1 MEKWFIKRRKNKVLE
16 IAYRQMTVALDT
28 VNDLEKALKAVS
40 VADKDTAI
48 TVIERLFAIEEE
60 IDDLRRTVFEELTRG
75 SLPPGDRE
83 DTMHLVKSMDVMADH
98 IKDAARNVLVLADA
112 EIPQEI
118 LQAFVDMASCI
129 VETAAVL
136 KESLRSLGENPAK
149 SRTLSEEVE
158 KEENKVDK
166 KFVEIKSLL
175 LKYGQKMNPA
185 VLLLLKDLLDSMEEA
200 ADSCAD
206 TGDYIR
212 LLTVT
217 FK

>member
-1 MEKWFIKRRKNKVLE
+1 MERWFIKRRKNKVLE

-48 TVIERLFAIEEE
+48 NVIERLFGIEEE

-75 SLPPGDRE
+75 SLPSRDRE

-129 VETAAVL
+129 VKTAAVL
-136 KESLRSLGENPAK
+136 KESLRNLGENPAK

-175 LKYGQKMNPA
+175 LKYGEKMNPA